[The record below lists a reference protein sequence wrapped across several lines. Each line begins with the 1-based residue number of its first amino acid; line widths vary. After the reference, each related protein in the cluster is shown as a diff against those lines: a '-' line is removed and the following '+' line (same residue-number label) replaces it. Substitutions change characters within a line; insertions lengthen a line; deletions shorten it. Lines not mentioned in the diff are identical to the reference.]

1 MRQQDQRRVV
11 ENKAARSTA
20 RTGEI
25 GDEDWRVI
33 LSNFLEQG
41 GEGRDRE

>member
-1 MRQQDQRRVV
+1 M
-11 ENKAARSTA
+11 ENEAARSMA

-25 GDEDWRVI
+25 GGKITVRSATRLRRGLESD
-33 LSNFLEQG
+33 LEQG